1 MGALRTMADAITIQ
15 GWCPTAWKPM
25 RAQDGWIVRV
35 RPVCAS
41 INAGQWA
48 KLSALA
54 LSHAHPQIELTRLG
68 NVQLRGITDAQLP
81 ALLSQLVAAQ
91 LIPADADTDL
101 APPVHCTPFYSANGA
116 THQLCKQI
124 AAAVVEHL
132 RPSVL
137 QAQGLEALPS
147 KFGLLVDDETRSLR
161 GVASDLRAWVLVD
174 GGYGLALGDSTHWY
188 RFASAEQV
196 VDAAI
201 QISTWFARERMAAAP
216 SLTRLHTVLQS
227 RQPDVPA
234 LKAAL
239 QQVDSTLIA
248 APVAPGAHARGWVLG
263 APLGRVDAQAMHDLA
278 VRLPA
283 DTEIRVTPWRSLL
296 WVAEDAQM
304 QTRVPISQL
313 DAKHWITYSEDERLR
328 VSACTGSPRCTQAHI
343 PAQDMALQLAPHVP
357 AQGHLHVS
365 GCTKFCALSSDATVV
380 ISAGLNEVG
389 DVSLHVGLA
398 NQLDAPAMHILYQA
412 WVTAPAKLQQHL
424 HDLPI

>member
-147 KFGLLVDDETRSLR
+147 KFGLLVDDEARSLR

-201 QISTWFARERMAAAP
+201 QVSTWFARERMAAAP
-216 SLTRLHTVLQS
+216 APTRLHTVLQS
-227 RQPDVPA
+227 HLPDVPA

-239 QQVDSTLIA
+239 HQVDSPFIA

-296 WVAEDAQM
+296 WVAEEAQAEK
-304 QTRVPISQL
+304 QLSQL
-313 DAKHWITYSEDERLR
+313 DAQHWITHAADARLR

-343 PAQDMALQLAPHVP
+343 PAQDMALQLANHVP
-357 AQGHLHVS
+357 VQGHLHVS
-365 GCTKFCALSSDATVV
+365 GCTKFCALSSDATSV
-380 ISAGLNEVG
+380 ISAGLAESG
-389 DVSLHVGLA
+389 DVSLQVGPA
-398 NQLDAPAMHILYQA
+398 KQLDNPAKHILYQA